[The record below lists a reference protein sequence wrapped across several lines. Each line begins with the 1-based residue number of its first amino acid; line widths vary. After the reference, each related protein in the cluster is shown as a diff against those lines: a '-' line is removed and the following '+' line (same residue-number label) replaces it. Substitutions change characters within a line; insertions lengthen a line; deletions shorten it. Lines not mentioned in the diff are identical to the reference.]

1 MEKQDRNER
10 SFGSGGPSDRSDR
23 GDRSGGDRSDRG
35 DRKESRGGRPGGGF
49 GRKKVDPFILDKALV
64 LDYKNLR
71 MVYRFVSETGRI
83 VPRHISGVN
92 AKNQRRLTKHIKRAR
107 SLGLIAPKIEG

>member
-1 MEKQDRNER
+1 MEKQDRNDR
-10 SFGSGGPSDRSDR
+10 NDGRMDRNDRSDR
-23 GDRSGGDRSDRG
+23 PDKG
-35 DRKESRGGRPGGGF
+35 DRKEGRGRPGGGF
-49 GRKKVDPFILDKALV
+49 GRKKVDPFILDKSLV

-107 SLGLIAPKIEG
+107 SLGLIAPKMEG